1 MSEFTPEGGGD
12 PRFESEEHVY
22 GNLVDPEAIRC
33 DGVDCV
39 SPVLPGGA
47 PKLIA
52 GPTRFWPGTERDW
65 PGQSTLAHRVA

>member
-33 DGVDCV
+33 DLHIEETV
-39 SPVLPGGA
+39 PGGGTFVGDGRV
-47 PKLIA
+47 IA
-52 GPTRFWPGTERDW
+52 IP
-65 PGQSTLAHRVA
+65 S